1 MIARSSVLW
10 QKSSVRK
17 RQNLESVRQYL
28 DSYNYEDSELTFSP
42 YGHSSAGAAA
52 DYTGVQM
59 FEVQSRIIRE
69 LSERRPGV
77 FLGRCANYVLR
88 GEPHTYSFF
97 VYADDAYGKKR
108 ARNIIKAS
116 LLEN

>member
-1 MIARSSVLW
+1 MEKAD
-10 QKSSVRK
+10 
-17 RQNLESVRQYL
+17 LESVRQYL

-52 DYTGVQM
+52 DYTGAQM

-69 LSERRPGV
+69 LSKRRPGV

-97 VYADDAYGKKR
+97 VYADDDYREKK
-108 ARNIIKAS
+108 AGNIIKAS
-116 LLEN
+116 LLTS

>member
-1 MIARSSVLW
+1 MAE
-10 QKSSVRK
+10 KFGMEK
-17 RQNLESVRQYL
+17 ADLESVRQYL

-69 LSERRPGV
+69 LFEEDQVYSWEDVPTMCFVESRIHTAFSFMQMMLTGKERGPGI
-77 FLGRCANYVLR
+77 L
-88 GEPHTYSFF
+88 
-97 VYADDAYGKKR
+97 
-108 ARNIIKAS
+108 
-116 LLEN
+116 